1 MPRRASRR
9 ATGLRFRPLTAERWD
24 DLERL
29 FGPERGAYFGCWCM
43 FWRVKRSEFEALGK
57 TGRKAAFRKLV
68 RSGRVPGVLAYEENV
83 PVGWCAI
90 APREA
95 TPALDRSPICKPID
109 DQPVWSITCF
119 YIDAKSRHR
128 GVMAGLI
135 EAAAEHAGRNGAR
148 IVEAYPR
155 DGRGEAVPE
164 PSAYTGVLKPFLDLG
179 FDVAARRKPS
189 RPVVRRVARPRRRKR
204 GGAPGFTR

>member
-1 MPRRASRR
+1 MPRRDTRR
-9 ATGLRFRPLTAERWD
+9 AAGLSFQPLTAERWD

-43 FWRVKRSEFEALGK
+43 FWRLKRTELESLGK
-57 TGRKAAFRKLV
+57 SGRKVAFRKLV
-68 RSGRVPGVLAYEENV
+68 RSGGIPGILAYEKEI

-95 TPALDRSPICKPID
+95 TPVLDRSPICKPVD
-109 DQPVWSITCF
+109 DSPVWSITCF
-119 YIDAKSRHR
+119 YIEPKSRHR

-135 EAAAEHAGRNGAR
+135 AAATKHAKRHGAS

-155 DGRGEAVPE
+155 DGRGKELSE
-164 PSAYTGVLKPFLDLG
+164 LSASTGVLGPFLDQG
-179 FDVAARRKPS
+179 FDVVARRKPT
-189 RPVVRRVARPRRRKR
+189 RLVVRRVVGP
-204 GGAPGFTR
+204 